1 MESEGGGGTGGGG
14 GGGGGDKDNEEEEN
28 EACSPSLVRNTH
40 TYITDQGGREHA
52 VASVRRALEGEDVG
66 G

>member
-40 TYITDQGGREHA
+40 TYITDQGGN
-52 VASVRRALEGEDVG
+52 GP
-66 G
+66 